1 MATTAEH
8 SSGRSWRE
16 AWAGETFAGDESSAC
31 NAVECH
37 FYKQSAP
44 ALSGAASGVPSPP
57 STSPQTLFNFIPAG
71 PIFSNPDR
79 APSLS
84 LPGGSSLPSKAPG
97 LPGSKQSAQIFP
109 LLSWT
114 PSPDTLDMYLLNLC
128 RVPGSRARRQTGPGG
143 GLSTRPP
150 AASDS
155 SGSNHSPPRARRLP
169 HHLPLLPTSVLLQ
182 PCTGRQGRS
191 PVLAERSP
199 PRSGLQPPLK

>member
-1 MATTAEH
+1 MATTTEH
-8 SSGRSWRE
+8 SSGRSCRE

-31 NAVECH
+31 TAVECH

-44 ALSGAASGVPSPP
+44 ALSGAASRVPSPP
-57 STSPQTLFNFIPAG
+57 PTSPQTLFNFIPAG

-84 LPGGSSLPSKAPG
+84 LPGGFSLPSKAPG

-114 PSPDTLDMYLLNLC
+114 PSPDTLDVFTEPL
-128 RVPGSRARRQTGPGG
+128 PRARFQGLEADRGPGG

-150 AASDS
+150 DASDS
-155 SGSNHSPPRARRLP
+155 SGSNHSPPCARRLP

-182 PCTGRQGRS
+182 SCTGRQGRS

-199 PRSGLQPPLK
+199 RLSGLQPPVK